1 MLSVDAISCR
11 YRAISALRGV
21 SVSVSDGEFVSLVG
35 ANGAGKTTLL
45 RAISGLTPPFE
56 GQIHFDGRRLDRA
69 SPGEIVRAGIAQSP
83 EERKI
88 WPQLTVDEHIRLGAF
103 SRRDGDGI
111 RRDIEHIHTIFPRL
125 AERRRQLA
133 GTLSG
138 GEQQMVA
145 IARALMSRPRLLLL
159 DEPSLGLAP
168 MMVAQ
173 VIETVCAINREGTA
187 ILMVEQ
193 NAAVALRYAS
203 RAYVLESGKVV
214 LEGGAAD
221 LLRDPDVK
229 RAYLGADLAKD
240 KSARNHSNGK
250 FGKETEQ

>member
-1 MLSVDAISCR
+1 MLSVEAISCR
-11 YRAISALRGV
+11 YRAVSALRGV
-21 SVSVSDGEFVSLVG
+21 SIAVGAGEFVALVG

-56 GQIHFDGRRLDRA
+56 GAIRFDGKRIDTA
-69 SPGEIVRAGIAQSP
+69 SPADIVRAGIAQSP

-88 WPQLTVDEHIRLGAF
+88 WPNLSVEEHLRLGAF
-103 SRRDGDGI
+103 SRRDGAGI
-111 RRDIEHIHTIFPRL
+111 RDDVARIHAIFPRL

-145 IARALMSRPRLLLL
+145 IGRALMSRPRLLLL

-168 MMVAQ
+168 LMVAQ
-173 VIETVCAINREGTA
+173 VVETIRAIHRDGTA

-193 NAAVALRYAS
+193 NATVALRNAA
-203 RAYVLESGKVV
+203 RAYVLENGSVAK
-214 LEGGAAD
+214 EGSAAD
-221 LLRDPDVK
+221 LLHDPDVK
-229 RAYLGADLAKD
+229 RAYLGGSFMEAEATV
-240 KSARNHSNGK
+240 A
-250 FGKETEQ
+250 